1 MQGVSFHRLYV
12 GAPASIL
19 HGMKNR
25 EFKTKFWRDAAA
37 TLPNRYT
44 LDLQRAEQWELALDA
59 AIEFVSR
66 TRSAVFHTPR
76 SAH

>member
-1 MQGVSFHRLYV
+1 
-12 GAPASIL
+12 
-19 HGMKNR
+19 MKNR

-37 TLPNRYT
+37 SLPARYKV
-44 LDLQRAEQWELALDA
+44 DCQRAEQWELAVDG

-66 TRSAVFHTPR
+66 ARAALFHTPR